1 MKPNLDPLHP
11 ATACASPGPPH
22 PPVFILAEFL
32 KATATVLSIALN
44 LYMWIVIIRALL
56 SWVNPDPHN
65 PIVQFLH
72 TMTDPV
78 MNRVRKWIGM
88 GGGMGID
95 FSPIIILL
103 AIVFLQEFLVT
114 SIRMLALQMQ

>member
-1 MKPNLDPLHP
+1 M
-11 ATACASPGPPH
+11 
-22 PPVFILAEFL
+22 FILAEFL

-56 SWVNPDPHN
+56 SWVNPDPYN

>member
-1 MKPNLDPLHP
+1 M
-11 ATACASPGPPH
+11 
-22 PPVFILAEFL
+22 FILAEFL